1 MAELLTIARPYAEAA
16 FGVARAEQKANPA
29 AYAQWIAALDSL
41 SAVAQS
47 DTLRPLYDNPGVSV
61 NDLLALF
68 STAVKDLSPS
78 QQSLLRVMAENHR
91 LSAMP
96 EVSRQFAHLY
106 HEANAELAV
115 EVHSAFPLSSAQI
128 DAIVQTLHQKY
139 GRKITATSTVDTS
152 LIGGV
157 RIVVGDEVIDASV
170 SGKLAKMSTA
180 LMN

>member
-1 MAELLTIARPYAEAA
+1 MAEMLTIARPYAEAA
-16 FGVARAEQKANPA
+16 FGVAQAEQKSNAA
-29 AYAQWIAALDSL
+29 AYAHWMASLDTL
-41 SAVAQS
+41 SVVAQS
-47 DTLRPLYDNPGVSV
+47 ETLRPLYDNPRVSV
-61 NDLLALF
+61 SDLLSLLG
-68 STAVKDLSPS
+68 TAVKDLSAS

-91 LSAMP
+91 LAALP
-96 EVSRQFAHLY
+96 EVSRQFAQLY

-115 EVHSAFPLSSAQI
+115 EIQSAFPLSAQQV
-128 DAIVQTLHQKY
+128 DSIVQTLHQKY
-139 GRKITATSTVDTS
+139 GRKITATSTIDTA

>member
-16 FGVARAEQKANPA
+16 FGVARTEQKANPHA
-29 AYAQWIAALDSL
+29 
-41 SAVAQS
+41 
-47 DTLRPLYDNPGVSV
+47 LRPLYDNPRVSV
-61 NDLLALF
+61 NDLLTLF

-91 LSAMP
+91 LSAIP
-96 EVSRQFAHLY
+96 EVSRQFAQLT

-115 EVHSAFPLSSAQI
+115 EVHTACALSAAPVET
-128 DAIVQTLHQKY
+128 IVQTLHQKY
-139 GRKITATSTVDTS
+139 GRKITATSTVDPS